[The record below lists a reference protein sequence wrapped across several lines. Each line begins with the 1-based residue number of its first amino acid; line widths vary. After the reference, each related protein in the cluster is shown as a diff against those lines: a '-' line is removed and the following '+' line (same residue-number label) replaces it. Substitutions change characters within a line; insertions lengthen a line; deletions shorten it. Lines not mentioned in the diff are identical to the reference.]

1 MNPPRDLEN
10 DQRVSRALA
19 LIDAHP
25 DVPSMPEDEAVPV
38 LSIVLTLLGID
49 HVVLANDSRD

>member
-1 MNPPRDLEN
+1 VNPPRDLEH

-25 DVPSMPEDEAVPV
+25 DVPSLPEDEAVPV
-38 LSIVLTLLGID
+38 LSIVFGILGID
-49 HVVLANDSRD
+49 HVVLANDSCD

>member
-1 MNPPRDLEN
+1 MNPSRDLEH

-25 DVPSMPEDEAVPV
+25 DVPSQPEEEAVPI
-38 LSIVLTLLGID
+38 LSIVLGILGID
-49 HVVLANDSRD
+49 HVLLANDSRD